1 MSSSNHTIV
10 IPGGAGF
17 LGRCVAKYFSAKSW
31 NVIVLSRDPAA
42 AVEGAKTIGWDGRSI
57 GAWAS
62 ALDDADVLLNLA
74 GRNVNCRYN
83 AKNRAE
89 IEQSRVLSTAVLG
102 NALARATPR
111 NRVWL
116 NSSTATIY
124 RHAEDRP
131 QDEATGEIGFGFSV
145 NVALAWEKAF
155 CDADVPNSRKVAM
168 RSAMVMGRGRGGPF
182 AVFRTLVHLR
192 LGGRMGPGTQYV

>member
-1 MSSSNHTIV
+1 MSTIV
-10 IPGGAGF
+10 IAGGSGF
-17 LGRCVAKYFSAKSW
+17 LGRAVTSFMTSRRW
-31 NVIVLSRDPAA
+31 NVIVLSRNPS
-42 AVEGAKTIGWDGRSI
+42 AVVDGATVIPWDGQSL
-57 GAWAS
+57 GPWTS

-145 NVALAWEKAF
+145 NVALAWEKA
-155 CDADVPNSRKVAM
+155 
-168 RSAMVMGRGRGGPF
+168 
-182 AVFRTLVHLR
+182 
-192 LGGRMGPGTQYV
+192 